1 MIFFLKLPP
10 IVGAF
15 IATLL
20 SVAFTSAVFITAHL
34 LFRGKRPDHTRSFAQ
49 QMAFRIGTLHAL
61 IISLVF
67 GALASDYI
75 DLEKKLDNEAA
86 AVGSVY
92 TAMNNIQS
100 DDTER
105 IRGQLLLYLK
115 DVIDKEWGKTAE
127 SPLSASTG
135 QILFGIIKKL
145 ENWKPSLPL
154 EKKIKSYSIDMIL
167 EINEMRIGRLY
178 GWYREEVPVI
188 FWIVAGAGFM
198 LTLIPYLSVELTR
211 FRFILINCYSAMI
224 GITFYGIIVLN
235 NPFLC
240 GLVAPTPHKMVYEQI
255 KTISSS
261 INSRLP
267 APHDERLEENAASEK
282 DSSEPTNTMD

>member
-1 MIFFLKLPP
+1 
-10 IVGAF
+10 
-15 IATLL
+15 
-20 SVAFTSAVFITAHL
+20 
-34 LFRGKRPDHTRSFAQ
+34 
-49 QMAFRIGTLHAL
+49 MAFRIGTLHAL

-188 FWIVAGAGFM
+188 FWIVAGAGFI

-255 KTISSS
+255 KTLSSS
-261 INSRLP
+261 NNSPLP
-267 APHDERLEENAASEK
+267 TSHNERLEKNASSEE
-282 DSSEPTNTMD
+282 DSSGPTNTID

>member
-1 MIFFLKLPP
+1 
-10 IVGAF
+10 
-15 IATLL
+15 
-20 SVAFTSAVFITAHL
+20 
-34 LFRGKRPDHTRSFAQ
+34 
-49 QMAFRIGTLHAL
+49 
-61 IISLVF
+61 
-67 GALASDYI
+67 
-75 DLEKKLDNEAA
+75 
-86 AVGSVY
+86 
-92 TAMNNIQS
+92 MNNIQS

-154 EKKIKSYSIDMIL
+154 EKKIKPYSIDMIF

-188 FWIVAGAGFM
+188 FWIVATAGFI

-224 GITFYGIIVLN
+224 GITFYGTIVLN

-255 KTISSS
+255 KAISSS
-261 INSRLP
+261 NNPGLP
-267 APHDERLEENAASEK
+267 TSHNERLEENASREK
-282 DSSEPTNTMD
+282 DSSGPTNTMD